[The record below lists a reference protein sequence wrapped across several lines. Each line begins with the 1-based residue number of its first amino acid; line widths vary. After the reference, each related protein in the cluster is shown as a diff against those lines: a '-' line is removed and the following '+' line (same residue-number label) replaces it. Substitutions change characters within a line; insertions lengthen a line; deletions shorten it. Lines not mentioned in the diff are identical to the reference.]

1 VTVMCS
7 PYEVSLSDM
16 ALLRS
21 LTGLGRRPNL
31 LIVCPE
37 RDVPSAS
44 DWIRDLLGPP
54 FSLCVL
60 PGPLDLPASG
70 RTTLFLHDIAALTL
84 SQQVTLHDWLS
95 TRGREVQ
102 VVSMT
107 GAQMLPLVET
117 GRFLKGLFY
126 RLNTI
131 SMVAGS
137 AGPAPTRWKGIR

>member
-1 VTVMCS
+1 MCS
-7 PYEVSLSDM
+7 PHEVSLSDM
-16 ALLRS
+16 PLLRS

-31 LIVCPE
+31 LVVCPE
-37 RDVPSAS
+37 RDVPPAF

-70 RTTLFLHDIAALTL
+70 RATLFLHDIAALTL
-84 SQQVTLHDWLS
+84 AQQITLHDWLN
-95 TRGREVQ
+95 TGGREVQ

-107 GAQMLPLVET
+107 GAQMLPLVES
-117 GRFLKGLFY
+117 GRFLEGLYY

-137 AGPAPTRWKGIR
+137 A

>member
-1 VTVMCS
+1 MCS

-16 ALLRS
+16 PLLRS

-31 LIVCPE
+31 LVVCAE
-37 RDVPSAS
+37 RDVPSAF

-54 FSLCVL
+54 VSRCVL

-70 RTTLFLHDIAALTL
+70 RATLFLHDLAALTL
-84 SQQVTLHDWLS
+84 SQQITLYDWLN
-95 TRGREVQ
+95 TRGKEVQ

-117 GRFLKGLFY
+117 GRFLEGLFY

-137 AGPAPTRWKGIR
+137 AGPGIPGIRGVNGKE